1 MGYCGV
7 IPGFGFGDEESESGI
22 TREGVE
28 SEVGFGW
35 NSVSITQHWDSLER
49 GFGGFREYRKTK
61 RKRHFCVLF
70 GEGNFA
76 TEGYWDRDFCIQI
89 SNARN
94 DFPKKK
100 RKKKNTLEL
109 ICKQGRRNPPA

>member
-1 MGYCGV
+1 MRYCGV
-7 IPGFGFGDEESESGI
+7 IPGFGVRDEESESGI

-49 GFGGFREYRKTK
+49 GFRGFTEYGKTK

-70 GEGNFA
+70 GEGNLLQRSTGIGIFVFKFQ
-76 TEGYWDRDFCIQI
+76 TLEII
-89 SNARN
+89 SQKK
-94 DFPKKK
+94 KKK
-100 RKKKNTLEL
+100 RWN
-109 ICKQGRRNPPA
+109 